1 MILADTSIWIDHL
14 RKSNLTMETFL
25 RTAQIVIHPFIVAEI
40 ALGSLR
46 NRKARLAE
54 LDSLQQV
61 VVARIEEVRH
71 FIEARALYS
80 RGLTLVDGHL
90 LLSCLLTPGTQLW
103 TRDGNME
110 SVARSLGIAA
120 NLPWHE

>member
-14 RKSNLTMETFL
+14 RQTNPRMQGLLLSG
-25 RTAQIVIHPFIVAEI
+25 QIVTHPFVIAEI

-61 VVARIEEVRH
+61 TVAQTTEVRH
-71 FIEARALYS
+71 LVEARSLYS
-80 RGLTLVDGHL
+80 KGLSLFDAHL
-90 LLSCLLTPGTQLW
+90 ILSCLLTPGTQLW
-103 TRDGNME
+103 TRDGNMQIA
-110 SVARSLGIAA
+110 ARSLGVSVDQ
-120 NLPWHE
+120 P